1 MGGVAAGQFT
11 VAKVRVGD
19 IEVEVEAVPVAGTE
33 PTSVLPARVTGNA
46 LEAFA
51 RAQETI
57 IEVARSTAEMIDK
70 AGKVARPDRLEVEFG
85 LKFSASGG
93 VIVAGVAGEASLKV
107 TLGYDVALSACNRA
121 VRSAAARRYI
131 RGVSASDTAGRVV
144 VTAATGVPDGE
155 CWGIWGGCSTV
166 LAADQEYVSGLY
178 GVYL

>member
-107 TLGYDVALSACNRA
+107 TLGYDVALRPATEP
-121 VRSAAARRYI
+121 SAAPLPA
-131 RGVSASDTAGRVV
+131 VTSAESALQIPLAG
-144 VTAATGVPDGE
+144 
-155 CWGIWGGCSTV
+155 S
-166 LAADQEYVSGLY
+166 S
-178 GVYL
+178 